1 MIKWFGE
8 YLCDAGFLINL
19 KERTD
24 RLLVAEKELNDCGI
38 EGVQIF
44 KAVSILDPNFNKYGC
59 TQSHIEIAKKQ
70 IENNWEYVLY
80 LEDDIKT
87 EYYYSEKIPLE
98 TVDRKKV
105 SKSIIEDLE
114 KYKPDVLWLGVR
126 PEENTEYVSNNL
138 VKTNKTL
145 MSHAYIGS
153 LKYANFLV
161 ENLQYTN
168 NQHFSSKLPIDYF
181 ISQLTEKNCWQI
193 NSFKNGEN
201 ILNNDLKVYMSS
213 PLIFNQGASFSNIID
228 RDVDYSTWVRGCIDA
243 YVNIDELKIN
253 PHLK

>member
-1 MIKWFGE
+1 MIKWYGE
-8 YLCDAGFLINL
+8 FLCDAGFLINL

-24 RLLVAEKELNDCGI
+24 RFNVAEKELIDSGI
-38 EGVQIF
+38 EGVERF
-44 KAVSILDPNFNKYGC
+44 DAVVITEPNFIKYGC
-59 TQSHIEIAKKQ
+59 TQSHIEIAKIQ

-87 EYYYSEKIPLE
+87 EYYYSQTIPLE

-105 SKSIIEDLE
+105 STSIINDLNQ
-114 KYKPDVLWLGVR
+114 YKPDVLWLGVR
-126 PEENTEYVSNNL
+126 PEENTEPISNNL

-145 MSHAYIGS
+145 MSHAYLGS
-153 LKYANFLV
+153 LKYAKFLV
-161 ENLQYTN
+161 ENLLYTD
-168 NQHFSSKLPIDYF
+168 NQHFSYRLPIDYF

-213 PLIFNQGASFSNIID
+213 PLIFNQGESFSNIID
-228 RDVDYSTWVRGCIDA
+228 RDVDYTIWVRGCIDT
-243 YVNIDELKIN
+243 YVNIDKLKIN
-253 PHLK
+253 PHLI

>member
-1 MIKWFGE
+1 MIKWYGE

-19 KERTD
+19 KERID
-24 RLLVAEKELNDCGI
+24 RFDIAKKELIDSGI
-38 EGVQIF
+38 EGVERF
-44 KAVSILDPNFNKYGC
+44 DAVVITEPDFIKYGC
-59 TQSHIEIAKKQ
+59 TQSHIEIAKIQ

-87 EYYYSEKIPLE
+87 EYYYSQTIPSE

-105 SKSIIEDLE
+105 STSIINDLYQ
-114 KYKPDVLWLGVR
+114 YKPDVLWLGVR
-126 PEENTEYVSNNL
+126 PEENTELISNNL

-153 LKYANFLV
+153 LKYAKFLV
-161 ENLQYTN
+161 DNLLYTD
-168 NQHFSSKLPIDYF
+168 NQHFSSRLPIDYF

-193 NSFKNGEN
+193 EALNNGN
-201 ILNNDLKVYMSS
+201 IILNNDLKIYMST

-228 RDVDYSTWVRGCIDA
+228 KDVDYTIWVRGCIDE
-243 YVNIDELKIN
+243 YVNINRLNIK
-253 PHLK
+253 PHIL

>member
-24 RLLVAEKELNDCGI
+24 RFNIAEKELIDGGI
-38 EGVQIF
+38 EGVERF
-44 KAVSILDPNFNKYGC
+44 DAVVITEPDFIKYGC

-87 EYYYSEKIPLE
+87 EYYYSETIPS
-98 TVDRKKV
+98 TSVDRKKV
-105 SKSIIEDLE
+105 STSIINDLSE
-114 KYKPDVLWLGVR
+114 YKPDVLWLGVR

-145 MSHAYIGS
+145 MSHAYLGS
-153 LKYANFLV
+153 LKYAKFLI
-161 ENLQYTN
+161 ENLRYADN
-168 NQHFSSKLPIDYF
+168 KHFSSRLPIDYF

-193 NSFKNGEN
+193 NSFENGEN
-201 ILNNDLKVYMSS
+201 ILKNDLKVYMSS

-228 RDVDYSTWVRGCIDA
+228 RDVDYSIWVRGCIDA
-243 YVNIDELKIN
+243 YVNIDKLKIN

>member
-24 RLLVAEKELNDCGI
+24 RFNIAEKELIDGGI
-38 EGVQIF
+38 EGVERF
-44 KAVSILDPNFNKYGC
+44 DAVVITEPDFIKYGC

-87 EYYYSEKIPLE
+87 EYYYSETIPLE

-114 KYKPDVLWLGVR
+114 KNKPDILWLGVR
-126 PEENTEYVSNNL
+126 PEEDTEYVSNNL

-145 MSHAYIGS
+145 MSHAYLGS
-153 LKYANFLV
+153 LKYSRFLV
-161 ENLQYTN
+161 ENLDYTYN
-168 NQHFSSKLPIDYF
+168 KHFSYKWPIDF
-181 ISQLTEKNCWQI
+181 FMSQLTKKNDWQI
-193 NSFKNGEN
+193 NSLKNGEN
-201 ILNNDLKVYMSS
+201 ILKNDLKIYMSS
-213 PLIFNQGASFSNIID
+213 PLIFNQGPSFSNIID
-228 RDVDYSTWVRGCIDA
+228 RDVDYTIWVRGCIDA
-243 YVNIDELKIN
+243 YVNIDKLKIN